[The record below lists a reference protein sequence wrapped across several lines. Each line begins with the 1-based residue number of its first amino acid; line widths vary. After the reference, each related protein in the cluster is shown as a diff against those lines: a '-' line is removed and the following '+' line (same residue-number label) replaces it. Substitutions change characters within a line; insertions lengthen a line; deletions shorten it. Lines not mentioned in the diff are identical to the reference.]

1 MDIYGF
7 YKGEAFEAYEY
18 LGAHLTSN
26 GTVFRTYAPNA
37 SKVAVVGD
45 FNNWTDEEMSRGKGR
60 YALQIPHLRP

>member
-18 LGAHLTSN
+18 LGAHLTPA

-45 FNNWTDEEMSRGKGR
+45 STAGR
-60 YALQIPHLRP
+60 TRR